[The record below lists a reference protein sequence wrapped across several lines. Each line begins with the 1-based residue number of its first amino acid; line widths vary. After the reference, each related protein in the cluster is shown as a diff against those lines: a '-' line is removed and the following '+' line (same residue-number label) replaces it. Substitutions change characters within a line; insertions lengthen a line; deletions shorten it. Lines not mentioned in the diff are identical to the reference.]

1 MVEQMMKFKKDLA
14 LKLYRLKDKDERLY
28 EECMTVLPRDVRDE
42 VTDAMQLMVLLDE
55 QEREKE
61 MIAGG

>member
-1 MVEQMMKFKKDLA
+1 MTKLKKDLA
-14 LKLYRLKDKDERLY
+14 LKLYRLREKDERLY

-55 QEREKE
+55 QERREE
-61 MIAGG
+61 IVAGG